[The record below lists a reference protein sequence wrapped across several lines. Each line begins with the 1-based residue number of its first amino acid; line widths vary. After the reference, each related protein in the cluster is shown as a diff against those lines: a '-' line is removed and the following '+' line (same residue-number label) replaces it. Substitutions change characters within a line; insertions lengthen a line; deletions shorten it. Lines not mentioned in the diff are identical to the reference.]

1 MIYYLQNWELVVTH
15 INVLDE
21 GEYLCQASTHPPQH
35 ISTTVSIVGEENTNI
50 FVTIQVHSP
59 SPKSKVER
67 TWSDSILLCHHN
79 HHHHHKLFSATRHTI
94 ELKFSQ

>member
-50 FVTIQVHSP
+50 FY
-59 SPKSKVER
+59 
-67 TWSDSILLCHHN
+67 SIN
-79 HHHHHKLFSATRHTI
+79 Y
-94 ELKFSQ
+94 